1 MCRGNNRHGRRLG
14 SQGRAGNR
22 TNRTDMRRR
31 GVSRRVGAEME
42 LRSEEDHPEEQRQDP
57 DVFASSPHALGK
69 MKLKR
74 KKVVGSTR

>member
-1 MCRGNNRHGRRLG
+1 
-14 SQGRAGNR
+14 
-22 TNRTDMRRR
+22 
-31 GVSRRVGAEME
+31 ME

-57 DVFASSPHALGK
+57 DVFGSSPHALGK